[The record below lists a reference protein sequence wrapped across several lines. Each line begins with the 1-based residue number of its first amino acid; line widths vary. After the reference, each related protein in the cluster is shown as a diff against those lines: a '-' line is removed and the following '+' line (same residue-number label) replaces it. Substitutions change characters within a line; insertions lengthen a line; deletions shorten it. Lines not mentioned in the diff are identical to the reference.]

1 MYVFWPIF
9 VSIYLHTLKYICR
22 WFIVV
27 FVVGRA
33 KALKGQRCPTAVPK
47 TSHSGLTFD
56 RSANTFFHQPDSTL
70 EYLMQNWQFSAR
82 LQLLFDIVPG
92 FGGEHAIDCLAD
104 AEKAT

>member
-1 MYVFWPIF
+1 ME
-9 VSIYLHTLKYICR
+9 IYLSLVYGGVCC
-22 WFIVV
+22 WA
-27 FVVGRA
+27 G
-33 KALKGQRCPTAVPK
+33 KGFEGATVPTAVPK

-56 RSANTFFHQPDSTL
+56 RSANTFFHQPDSTS